1 MATAYK
7 TPGVYVEEIAK
18 FPPSVAQV
26 ETAIPAFI
34 GYTEKATNKI
44 KGDLKGVPTRITSLL
59 EYETWFGFAKP
70 EKTISVTINDTLV
83 NGTTSR
89 AIVVDQPSAREPFL
103 MYYSMQMY
111 FANGGGPCYV
121 VSVGRYGSDLD
132 AADTQVTSINNFD
145 DFKEGLG
152 AVEKVDEVTLIVFPD
167 ATALST
173 ASEFY
178 GLYNDALNQCAKL
191 QDRFT
196 IIDTLSYDSTSPTD
210 SNIDDLRN
218 FVLSDKDIIKYGAA
232 YYPFLKTILDYQYN
246 PKEITIEHYS
256 YSADAY
262 ETIKKNLEAIENLAT
277 GMPATLKKLADLTT
291 TPGNIAGDVSNVLFK
306 MYDSVA
312 GFDLGGV
319 FATDDTKKTDFLAL
333 VETLLA
339 SLDKLADFKAK
350 LNAEATAAATTIQ
363 DENPVI
369 AASIN
374 AALVTFNA
382 DFVGAGKIDEVTAN
396 LHDLYSKMQAANTD
410 TKVKN
415 ILNVNAVNFDAEL
428 KKLETYAPLT
438 TQAGIVSTVN
448 ALANVNANLT
458 AVSTEIKKVE
468 GKDKNNGAL
477 NGRKLSDVAAVDNS
491 TYNKILTAIGNL
503 PLELPPSS
511 AIAGVYARV
520 DKDRGVWKAPANVGL
535 NYVTNLSVKIT
546 NESQESLN
554 VDTTA
559 GKSINAIR
567 AFTGKGILVWG
578 ARTLAGNDNEWRYVP
593 VRRFFNM
600 VEESVKKAT
609 SQFVFEPNDANTWV
623 KVRAM
628 IENFLILQW
637 RAGALAGAKPEQ
649 AFYVRVGLGQTM
661 TAEDILN
668 GYMHIEIGMAVV
680 RPAEFIVLKFSHKLQ
695 EA

>member
-44 KGDLKGVPTRITSLL
+44 KGDLKGIPTRITSLL

-89 AIVVDQPSAREPFL
+89 AIVVDQPSVREPFL

-111 FANGGGPCYV
+111 FANGGGPCYI

-132 AADTQVTSINNFD
+132 AADTQVTSVNNFD
-145 DFKEGLG
+145 DFKTGLG
-152 AVEKVDEVTLIVFPD
+152 EVEKVDEVTLIVFPD

-178 GLYNDALNQCAKL
+178 GLYNDALAQCNKL

-218 FVLSDKDIIKYGAA
+218 FILSDKDIIKYGAA

-246 PKEITIEHYS
+246 PKEITIAHFS
-256 YSADAY
+256 YSAEAY
-262 ETIKKNLEAIENLAT
+262 ETIKKNLEAIENLGT
-277 GMPATLKKLADLTT
+277 GMPATIKKLADLTT

-306 MYDSVA
+306 MYDSAA

-319 FATDDTKKTDFLAL
+319 FSTDDTKKTDFLAL

-350 LNAEATAAATTIQ
+350 LNAEATAAASTIQ

-369 AASIN
+369 ATSIN
-374 AALVTFNA
+374 VALATFNA

-410 TKVKN
+410 VKVKN
-415 ILNVNAVNFDAEL
+415 LLNVNAVNFDAEL
-428 KKLETYAPLT
+428 KKLETYTPLN
-438 TQAGIVSTVN
+438 TQAGIVSTVD
-448 ALANVNANLT
+448 AFANVGANLT
-458 AVSTEIKKVE
+458 AVGIEIKKVE

-477 NGRKLSDVAAVDNS
+477 NGRNLSDVAAIDNS

-520 DKDRGVWKAPANVGL
+520 DKDRGVWKAPANVSL

-546 NESQESLN
+546 NSDQEDLN
-554 VDTTA
+554 VDVVA

>member
-44 KGDLKGVPTRITSLL
+44 KGDLKGVPTRITSML
-59 EYETWFGFAKP
+59 EYETWFGYAKP
-70 EKTISVTINDTLV
+70 ETTISVTINDNLV

-89 AIVVDQPSAREPFL
+89 AIVVDHPTSREPFL

-111 FANGGGPCYV
+111 FANGGGPCYI

-132 AADTQVTSINNFD
+132 VADTQVTSINNFD
-145 DFKEGLG
+145 AFKTGLG
-152 AVEKVDEVTLIVFPD
+152 DVEKVDEVTLLVFPD

-178 GLYNDALNQCAKL
+178 GLYNNALIQCNKL

-218 FVLSDKDIIKYGAA
+218 FILSDKDIIKYGAA

-246 PKEITIEHYS
+246 PKEITIAHYS
-256 YSADAY
+256 YSAEAY
-262 ETIKKNLEAIENLAT
+262 ETIKKNLEAIENLGT
-277 GMPATLKKLADLTT
+277 GMPATIKKLVDLTT

-306 MYDSVA
+306 MYDSAA

-319 FATDDTKKTDFLAL
+319 FTTNDTKKTAFLGL

-339 SLDKLADFKAK
+339 SLDKLADYKTK

-363 DENPVI
+363 DENPAI
-369 AASIN
+369 ATGIN
-374 AALVTFNA
+374 AALATFNA

-410 TKVKN
+410 VKVKN
-415 ILNVNAVNFDAEL
+415 ILNVNAINFDLEL
-428 KKLETYAPLT
+428 KKLESYTPLN
-438 TQAGIVSTVN
+438 TQTAIVSTVN
-448 ALANVNANLT
+448 AFASVGTNLI
-458 AVSTEIKKVE
+458 AVGTEIKKVE

-520 DKDRGVWKAPANVGL
+520 DSERGVWKAPANVSL

-546 NESQESLN
+546 NSDQEDLN
-554 VDTTA
+554 VDVVA

>member
-44 KGDLKGVPTRITSLL
+44 KGDLKGVPTRITSML
-59 EYETWFGFAKP
+59 EYETWFGNAKP
-70 EKTISVTINDTLV
+70 ETTISVTINDTQV
-83 NGTTSR
+83 NGTKTR
-89 AIVVDQPSAREPFL
+89 AIVVDQPSSREPFL

-111 FANGGGPCYV
+111 FANGGGPCYI

-132 AADTQVTSINNFD
+132 AADTVVTSINNFD
-145 DFKEGLG
+145 AFKKGLG

-178 GLYNDALNQCAKL
+178 GLYNDALAQCNKL

-218 FVLSDKDIIKYGAA
+218 FIFSDKDIIKYGAA
-232 YYPFLKTILDYQYN
+232 YYPFLQTILDYQYN
-246 PKEITIEHYS
+246 SKQITIEHYS

-262 ETIKKNLEAIENLAT
+262 ETIKKNLEAIENLGT
-277 GMPATLKKLADLTT
+277 GMPATLKKLVDLLT

-306 MYDSVA
+306 IYDSAA

-319 FATDDTKKTDFLAL
+319 FATSDAKKTAFLTL

-350 LNAEATAAATTIQ
+350 LNAEANAAATTIQ

-369 AASIN
+369 ATSIK
-374 AALVTFNA
+374 AALIIFNA
-382 DFVGAGKIDEVTAN
+382 DFEGSGKIDEVTAN

-410 TKVKN
+410 VKVKN
-415 ILNVNAVNFDAEL
+415 ILNVNAVNFDSEL
-428 KKLETYAPLT
+428 KKLEAYTPLN
-438 TQAGIVSTVN
+438 TQAVIVSTVN
-448 ALANVNANLT
+448 AFANVGANLT
-458 AVSTEIKKVE
+458 SVGIEIKKVE

-477 NGRKLSDVAAVDNS
+477 NGRNLSDVAAVDNS

-546 NESQESLN
+546 NEGQESLN

>member
-44 KGDLKGVPTRITSLL
+44 KGDLKGVPTRLTSLL
-59 EYETWFGFAKP
+59 EYETWFGYAKP

-145 DFKEGLG
+145 DLKKGLG

-277 GMPATLKKLADLTT
+277 GMPATVKKLADLTT

-374 AALVTFNA
+374 AALAIFNA

-410 TKVKN
+410 VKVKN

-428 KKLETYAPLT
+428 KKLESYTPLN

-448 ALANVNANLT
+448 AFANVGANLT
-458 AVSTEIKKVE
+458 AVGTEIKKVE

-520 DKDRGVWKAPANVGL
+520 DKDRGVWKAPANVSL

>member
-145 DFKEGLG
+145 ELKKGLG
-152 AVEKVDEVTLIVFPD
+152 SVEKVDEVTLIVFPD

-178 GLYNDALNQCAKL
+178 GLYNEALTQCNKL

-210 SNIDDLRN
+210 ANIDDLRN
-218 FVLSDKDIIKYGAA
+218 FILSDKDIIKYGAA

-246 PKEITIEHYS
+246 PKEITIAHYS
-256 YSADAY
+256 YSAEAY

-306 MYDSVA
+306 MYDSVG

-319 FATDDTKKTDFLAL
+319 FATNDTKKTDFLGL

-369 AASIN
+369 ATSIN
-374 AALVTFNA
+374 AALATFNA
-382 DFVGAGKIDEVTAN
+382 DFEGAGKIDEVIVN
-396 LHDLYSKMQAANTD
+396 LHDLYTKMQAANTD
-410 TKVKN
+410 VKVKN

-428 KKLETYAPLT
+428 KKLETYTPLN
-438 TQAGIVSTVN
+438 TQAGIVSTVD
-448 ALANVNANLT
+448 AFANIGANLT
-458 AVSTEIKKVE
+458 AVGTEIKKVE

-477 NGRKLSDVAAVDNS
+477 NGRNLSDVAAVDNS

>member
-83 NGTTSR
+83 NGTTSH

-277 GMPATLKKLADLTT
+277 GMPATVKKLADLTT

-363 DENPVI
+363 DENPAI
-369 AASIN
+369 STSIKS
-374 AALVTFNA
+374 ALATFNA

-410 TKVKN
+410 VKVKN

-428 KKLETYAPLT
+428 KKLETYTPLN
-438 TQAGIVSTVN
+438 TQAGIASTVD
-448 ALANVNANLT
+448 AFANVGANLT
-458 AVSTEIKKVE
+458 AVGTEIKKVE

-477 NGRKLSDVAAVDNS
+477 NGRSLSDVAAVDNS

-520 DKDRGVWKAPANVGL
+520 DKDRGVWKAPANVSL